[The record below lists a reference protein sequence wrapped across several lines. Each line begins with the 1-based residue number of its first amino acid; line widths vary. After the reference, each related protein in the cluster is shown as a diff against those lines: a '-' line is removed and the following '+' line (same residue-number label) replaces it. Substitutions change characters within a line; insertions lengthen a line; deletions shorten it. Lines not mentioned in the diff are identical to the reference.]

1 MREPS
6 PLGNPLG
13 KRGNECVEVMTT
25 LHGNTLSLWRRVEGF
40 IPLKVGTYKATF
52 ILHPIQR
59 FRIFRRVTI
68 SNLGSPSWIR
78 VEGRLTKISD
88 PLVQRSYLRDM
99 DLRVVTVDQF
109 AIVMASIQEAIAGL
123 GQRING

>member
-1 MREPS
+1 M
-6 PLGNPLG
+6 
-13 KRGNECVEVMTT
+13 
-25 LHGNTLSLWRRVEGF
+25 
-40 IPLKVGTYKATF
+40 
-52 ILHPIQR
+52 HPIQR